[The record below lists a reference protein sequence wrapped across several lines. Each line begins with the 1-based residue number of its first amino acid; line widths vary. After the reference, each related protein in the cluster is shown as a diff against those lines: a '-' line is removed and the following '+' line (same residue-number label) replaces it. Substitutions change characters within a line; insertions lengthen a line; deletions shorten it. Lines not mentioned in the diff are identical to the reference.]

1 MRCEIRDEWNAMRHP
16 SCMVRDARVEM
27 NIPYHAARFS
37 DRLSRT
43 SYPVP
48 RISYPESVQLLIV
61 LAIVFA
67 VGMGS
72 GSVLL
77 AADQAGQSAENPA
90 TVQQEKEGET
100 RRRPLQRLEER
111 IHGATPEERARLEEE
126 RKRLS
131 AEAAA
136 FGVDPTA
143 IIGYYQFL
151 YGHSVLT
158 NGLRIDSVAATVRLP
173 LTPNWGF
180 QVTMPYAW
188 ADLNKS
194 STFPLGGGG
203 DMTTRTGGRIFAN
216 NDMAVF
222 IGLDASFPT
231 ASEKQLGTG
240 KYTLGPGGALAIPLP
255 RLRSFFNVTAADY
268 SSVAGDPSRP
278 NLHFTQIQSA
288 VYTFWTEEWISGV
301 LMTWDVD
308 WNNGRK
314 NTMNLV
320 GDVAYRFVN
329 NWIVFAG
336 PGVGIMGRDTAFGL
350 DWTVQAGVRWVF
362 RTPLL
367 PETLVHSLPF
377 NR

>member
-1 MRCEIRDEWNAMRHP
+1 MC
-16 SCMVRDARVEM
+16 
-27 NIPYHAARFS
+27 
-37 DRLSRT
+37 
-43 SYPVP
+43 
-48 RISYPESVQLLIV
+48 
-61 LAIVFA
+61 A
-67 VGMGS
+67 VGIGT
-72 GSVLL
+72 GSVSL
-77 AADQAGQSAENPA
+77 AADQPGQSADNPA
-90 TVQQEKEGET
+90 TVQQEKEGKAP
-100 RRRPLQRLEER
+100 RRPFQRLEER

-194 STFPLGGGG
+194 STFPLRGGG

-240 KYTLGPGGALAIPLP
+240 KYTLGPGGALAVPLP
-255 RLRSFFNVTAADY
+255 RLRSFFNVAAADY
-268 SSVAGDPSRP
+268 SSVGGDSSRP
-278 NLHFTQIQSA
+278 NLHFTQIQPA
-288 VYTFWTEEWISGV
+288 FYTFWTDQWISGV
-301 LMTWDVD
+301 LLTWDVD
-308 WNNGRK
+308 WDNRRK
-314 NTMNLV
+314 TTMNLV

-367 PETLVHSLPF
+367 PETLVHSLPI